1 MTNFIMACLSN
12 NKNNII
18 IAYYNNVRKYCDLE
32 ILLFTNIHIN
42 LEILL
47 FTNIHINLS
56 KTGLSRYPQI
66 VIISQ

>member
-18 IAYYNNVRKYCDLE
+18 IDYYNNVRKYCDLE

-42 LEILL
+42 L
-47 FTNIHINLS
+47 N